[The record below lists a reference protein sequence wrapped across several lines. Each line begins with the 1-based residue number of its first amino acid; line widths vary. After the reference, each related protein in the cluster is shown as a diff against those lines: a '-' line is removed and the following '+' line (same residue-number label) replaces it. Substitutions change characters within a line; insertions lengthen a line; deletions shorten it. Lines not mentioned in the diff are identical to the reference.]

1 MSVGGGSERARAL
14 GSRVTRN
21 EKRGGKAKTNAS
33 RRPSEGT
40 AEKQTFGNRRRRARR
55 RRGAIRRAWID
66 RGGGGV
72 GRGTHRRRAFS
83 RRRRAPR
90 SLPPSTPR
98 TPCAGWAWPWSAASW
113 PAVAEARGMWEGC
126 EQTNQISA
134 ACCRGADARA
144 GRVRVEAAPSP
155 VELGVSRATLGAR
168 AIGSDRPRGAARRRG
183 SRESRNFFQELREKR
198 ASFFDACV
206 GARRGAGEARTAAL
220 PLPLFLFFATISSTA
235 PSL

>member
-21 EKRGGKAKTNAS
+21 EKRGGKAKTKRMPRVVRPKGRRKS
-33 RRPSEGT
+33 RRLET
-40 AEKQTFGNRRRRARR
+40 AGDARGDGAGR
-55 RRGAIRRAWID
+55 SAARGSIAEE
-66 RGGGGV
+66 GGV

-126 EQTNQISA
+126 EPKQIEFQPRAVA
-134 ACCRGADARA
+134 ARTRARGAFASRRSRRRSSSAYRARLSARA
-144 GRVRVEAAPSP
+144 RSGASVR
-155 VELGVSRATLGAR
+155 
-168 AIGSDRPRGAARRRG
+168 
-183 SRESRNFFQELREKR
+183 
-198 ASFFDACV
+198 
-206 GARRGAGEARTAAL
+206 GARRGDAVRENRAI
-220 PLPLFLFFATISSTA
+220 FFKN
-235 PSL
+235 

>member
-126 EQTNQISA
+126 EPKQIKFQPRAVA
-134 ACCRGADARA
+134 ARTRARGAFASRRPRRRSSSAYRARPSARA
-144 GRVRVEAAPSP
+144 RSGATVR
-155 VELGVSRATLGAR
+155 
-168 AIGSDRPRGAARRRG
+168 
-183 SRESRNFFQELREKR
+183 
-198 ASFFDACV
+198 
-206 GARRGAGEARTAAL
+206 GARRGDAVRENRAI
-220 PLPLFLFFATISSTA
+220 FFKN
-235 PSL
+235 